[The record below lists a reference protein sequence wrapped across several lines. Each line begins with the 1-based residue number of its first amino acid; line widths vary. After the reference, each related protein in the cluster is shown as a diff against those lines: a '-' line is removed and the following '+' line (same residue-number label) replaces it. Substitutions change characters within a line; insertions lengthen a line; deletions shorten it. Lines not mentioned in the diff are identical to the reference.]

1 MNKNQFLSSLHHHL
15 VSLAPTE
22 RNELMA
28 DYESHFIHGLQ
39 NGKTEAQIANE
50 LGDPIELAKDVV
62 GDRTTAQD
70 VHTARESSI
79 TRNLFVYVG
88 LFFANIVVVPFLI
101 ALWAGWIGICAG
113 ALGLLLS
120 PLLLIGE
127 YVINHDFYVSKLF
140 ASIAM
145 MGIGIWLFIAAKF
158 IMAGLLSITKS
169 YGHWNTTIAK
179 GGTSE

>member
-1 MNKNQFLSSLHHHL
+1 MNKHQFLSTLHHHL
-15 VSLAPTE
+15 ASLAPEE

-39 NGKTEAQIANE
+39 NGKTEAQIAIE
-50 LGDPIELAKDVV
+50 LGDPIELSKEMVD
-62 GDRTTAQD
+62 DRATI
-70 VHTARESSI
+70 VIHTAKPSSI
-79 TRNLFVYVG
+79 IRSLFVYVG
-88 LFFANIVVVPFLI
+88 LFFANIVVVPFFI

-120 PLLLIGE
+120 PLLISVE
-127 YVINHDFYVSKLF
+127 YVINHVFFVSKLF

-158 IMAGLLSITKS
+158 IKAGLLSITKS

-179 GGTSE
+179 GGNAE